1 MRHKPPASRALSA
14 VIALSVAS
22 GALAPEAAAAIART
36 GIPASLPPAAVG
48 PFVAAPPL
56 SLSGAAG
63 LPSLNPP
70 VFSPL
75 SSLPVPAGPAA
86 VLSAP
91 AAAVAA
97 LIQRPAAAQ
106 AHLPSIRAAAALV
119 APPAQPGA
127 APKAELQELSR
138 VSMDKEGGVAV
149 GAFFDGRRPLG
160 GASPVRGE
168 ENAADRAADLLKGD
182 GKAELFLPGFYWGGL
197 ELDALARAPVNLGAP
212 EQAWLD
218 AYKAL
223 VRYGLRPKATSE
235 SDTAKLRAALDVP
248 AMSGVL
254 ARVGTTIRDLE
265 RPVMDT
271 KVIDDDN
278 DIPQEVLK
286 RAVTLGLHRLK
297 FPTEFGGLGLRQRE
311 YVELLETVVRFSPAL
326 VAQLGAQNT
335 IGTAPLT
342 MFGTRAQRDKYLPRL
357 ASGEGLVSF
366 GLTEPLAGT
375 DLDRLATTAV
385 LQDGRWKLSGQKIF
399 ITGIMDAQ
407 LLYLVAGHT
416 VVDGKDLGPTV
427 FIVDDLGFKVDES
440 WGAKKKNL
448 LKLAGRGMRITPW
461 TRDGFE
467 FMMIKGTDQGFI
479 QLDGFE
485 IPYGSVLG
493 PVGKD
498 AVTGMD
504 GKKVP
509 LRSLNKGRA
518 GFAYL
523 GESARWFAERQL
535 EWAADRRMF
544 DMYAPRRGEPGR
556 QGFMEYP
563 ATLIGRSRMKAEVLK
578 VLSKYSAALIDA
590 RPDDGVAALSALIKV
605 RASQWNWEN
614 ALDTLELGGGH
625 ALIKDAPG
633 RVYQSVLDSWIARI
647 VEGVNPAMSQ
657 FPHVMAGGKV
667 MRELGSVKGL
677 LKAGWRQ
684 TVNLLVPFA
693 VTSKGALGWRQAK
706 WIQKRTAEFALRF
719 AMSAMLL
726 GVAGFVK
733 HAVAKGEYW
742 RLFWPPAVLAG
753 VTKAS
758 QVAFARHQNTLI
770 RAFEAQADILSLAMV
785 ETELNANKDM
795 DPTRRFVLEKAVAVM
810 RWQVHRSLST
820 MTPWGHPVEN
830 AQAAVGRRL
839 MSEALED
846 RGERPDRV
854 RQHLDFLERTA
865 DEFHARLRA
874 EAEHD

>member
-1 MRHKPPASRALSA
+1 MRYKPPASRALSA
-14 VIALSVAS
+14 VIALSVVS
-22 GALAPEAAAAIART
+22 GAPASEAAAAIART
-36 GIPASLPPAAVG
+36 SIPASLPPAAVR
-48 PFVAAPPL
+48 PVIAVLPL
-56 SLSGAAG
+56 SVSATAS
-63 LPSLNPP
+63 LPSLNLP

-75 SSLPVPAGPAA
+75 SSVPLPAGPAA
-86 VLSAP
+86 VPSISVSP
-91 AAAVAA
+91 GAVV
-97 LIQRPAAAQ
+97 IRRPTSVQ
-106 AHLPSIRAAAALV
+106 AHLSLIRATGAIATQ
-119 APPAQPGA
+119 PAQPGA
-127 APKAELQELSR
+127 APKAELVELSR
-138 VSMDKEGGVAV
+138 VSTDKKGGIAAAF
-149 GAFFDGRRPLG
+149 GAIFDGRRPLD
-160 GASPVRGE
+160 GASPVKAG

-182 GKAELFLPGFYWGGL
+182 DKAELFLPGFYWGGL
-197 ELDALARAPVNLGAP
+197 ELDALAKAPVNLGAP

-235 SDTAKLRAALDVP
+235 SDAAKLRAALAVP

-254 ARVGTTIRDLE
+254 ASVGTTLRELE
-265 RPVMDT
+265 IPVMDT
-271 KVIDDDN
+271 KAIDDDN

-297 FPTEFGGLGLRQRE
+297 FPKEFGGLGLRQRE
-311 YVELLETVVRFSPAL
+311 YVQVLETVVPISAAL

-342 MFGTRAQRDKYLPRL
+342 MFGTRAQQEKYLPRL
-357 ASGEGLVSF
+357 SNGEGLVSF

-375 DLDRLATTAV
+375 DLDRLGTTAV
-385 LQDGRWKLSGQKIF
+385 LQDGRWRLSGQKIF

-416 VVDGKDLGPTV
+416 IVDGKDLGPTV
-427 FIVDDLGFKVDES
+427 FIVDDLGFKADES
-440 WGAKKKNL
+440 WAAKKKNL

-467 FMMIKGTDQGFI
+467 
-479 QLDGFE
+479 

-498 AVTGMD
+498 AATGMD

-544 DMYAPRRGEPGR
+544 DLYAPHSGEPGR
-556 QGFMEYP
+556 QGFMEFP

-590 RPDDGVAALSALIKV
+590 HPEESVAALSALIKV

-625 ALIKDAPG
+625 VLIKDAPG

-657 FPHVMAGGKV
+657 FPHMMAGGKV
-667 MRELGSVKGL
+667 MREMGSAMGF

-706 WIQKRTAEFALRF
+706 WIQKRTAEFAVRF
-719 AMSAMLL
+719 AMSALIL
-726 GVAGFVK
+726 GVAGFVE
-733 HAVAKGEYW
+733 HAVAKGQYW
-742 RLFWPPAVLAG
+742 RLFWPPAILAG
-753 VTKAS
+753 VMKAS

-785 ETELNANKDM
+785 ETELNTDKGM
-795 DPTRRFVLEKAVAVM
+795 DPTRRFVLEKAVEVL
-810 RWQVHRSLST
+810 RREVRRSLSDL
-820 MTPWGHPVEN
+820 TPWGNPVEN

-846 RGERPDRV
+846 RGDRPDRV
-854 RQHLDFLERTA
+854 RQHLDFLERTS

-874 EAEHD
+874 EAGHE